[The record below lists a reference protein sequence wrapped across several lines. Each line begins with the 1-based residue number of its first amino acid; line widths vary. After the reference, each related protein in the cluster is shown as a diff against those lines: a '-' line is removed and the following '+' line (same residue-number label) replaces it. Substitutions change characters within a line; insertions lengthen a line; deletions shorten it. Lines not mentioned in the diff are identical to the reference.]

1 LGKVN
6 ILIVEDELIIAED
19 LKDILQSLGYEV
31 CGLAISARE
40 AMVHIEEHAPDL
52 ALLDIQLKGG
62 KDGIDLAED
71 IKPQFKLPFIF
82 LTSHADSHTL
92 DRAKK
97 VHPYGYLVKPFQEK
111 DIHAAVEIALSNFA
125 RESNNQNHQ
134 AHEATFVLN
143 DSFFIRAGG
152 MLVKLR
158 FNDIIYLEADANY
171 TNVYTRE
178 KRFVVRSVLK
188 ELEQKLVNYNFS
200 RIHKS
205 YVINLDAIDAID
217 SEAVHIGAKEIPIS
231 RSQHS
236 WLLSHIKTL

>member
-1 LGKVN
+1 MAKVK

-31 CGLAISARE
+31 CGMAISARE
-40 AMVHIEEHAPDL
+40 ALGLIEEHSPDL
-52 ALLDIQLKGG
+52 TLLDIQLKGG
-62 KDGIDLAED
+62 KDGIDLAQD
-71 IKPQFKLPFIF
+71 IKDQFKLPFIF

-92 DRAKK
+92 ERAKA

-125 RESNNQNHQ
+125 RETTHQ
-134 AHEATFVLN
+134 VHQVHEATFILN
-143 DSFFIRAGG
+143 DSFFVRSGG
-152 MLVKLR
+152 MLVKLK
-158 FNDIIYLEADANY
+158 FNDILYLEADANY

-188 ELEQKLVNYNFS
+188 ELESKLGNYNFS

-205 YVINLDAIDAID
+205 YVINLGAIDAID
-217 SEAVHIGAKEIPIS
+217 AQAVHIGGKEIPIS

-236 WLLSHIKTL
+236 WLLNNIKTL

>member
-1 LGKVN
+1 MKV
-6 ILIVEDELIIAED
+6 LIVEDELIIAED

-40 AMVHIEEHAPDL
+40 ALTLIEEHAPDL

-62 KDGIDLAED
+62 RDGVDLARD
-71 IKPQFKLPFIF
+71 IRDQFKLAFVF

-92 DRAKK
+92 DRAKA
-97 VHPYGYLVKPFQEK
+97 VHPHGYLVKPFQEK

-125 RESNNQNHQ
+125 RESSRQMDQ
-134 AHEATFVLN
+134 SQEATFVLN
-143 DSFFIRAGG
+143 DSFFIRSGG
-152 MLVKLR
+152 MLVKLK
-158 FNDIIYLEADANY
+158 FSDIIYLEADANY

-188 ELEQKLVNYNFS
+188 ELEQKLSNFNFS

-217 SEAVHIGAKEIPIS
+217 SQAVHIGDKEIPIS

-236 WLLSHIKTL
+236 WLISNIKTL